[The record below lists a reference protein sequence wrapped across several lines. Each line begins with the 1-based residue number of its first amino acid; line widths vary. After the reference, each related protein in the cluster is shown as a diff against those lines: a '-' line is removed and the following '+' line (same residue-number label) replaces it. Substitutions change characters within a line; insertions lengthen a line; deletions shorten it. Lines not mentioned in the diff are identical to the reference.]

1 MRAVLP
7 WTIAAALTVV
17 LPATARAQDPG
28 PPPSQPVPGATSQTP
43 PQNPSTTSTTTDDT
57 ASGWLSPTQSRWTAA
72 GFVGANYGA
81 SATGSSVDFGGQL
94 GYLYRGIIGGEF
106 LADFAPRFN
115 VANAFLADRP
125 NVNAYMANV
134 ILAAPFGTEAAI
146 QPYVS
151 AGVGGI
157 QLRSNMLT
165 FANVPSERAKRSE
178 PDARRRRRRL
188 RRHGICRQRRHS
200 RRRAVSSR
208 VHQQHRDD
216 DRVDGGGCVCTESAV
231 WPRLLAREHRHRRA
245 LVTPG
250 AESSHSDADLAAASC
265 YRQASGSRGRRNA
278 GRDSSVARQPGATPN
293 PSLEPPAAPHPSQC
307 LPATQSPP
315 EGVRSPS

>member
-1 MRAVLP
+1 MDHCCSIDCGASCDSTCAGS
-7 WTIAAALTVV
+7 WTATV
-17 LPATARAQDPG
+17 AESDT
-28 PPPSQPVPGATSQTP
+28 
-43 PQNPSTTSTTTDDT
+43 TTSTTTDNT

-151 AGVGGI
+151 VGVGGI
-157 QLRSNMLT
+157 QLRSNLLT
-165 FANVPSERAKRSE
+165 FANVPTSAQSEVNQTR
-178 PDARRRRRRL
+178 
-188 RRHGICRQRRHS
+188 
-200 RRRAVSSR
+200 
-208 VHQQHRDD
+208 
-216 DRVDGGGCVCTESAV
+216 GGGDIGFGVMGFAGNVGIRGDVRYFRAFTNNTVTTTGSTAADVFAQNLLSGLDFWRANIGIAV
-231 WPRLLAREHRHRRA
+231 RW
-245 LVTPG
+245 
-250 AESSHSDADLAAASC
+250 
-265 YRQASGSRGRRNA
+265 
-278 GRDSSVARQPGATPN
+278 
-293 PSLEPPAAPHPSQC
+293 
-307 LPATQSPP
+307 
-315 EGVRSPS
+315 

>member
-43 PQNPSTTSTTTDDT
+43 PQNPSTTSTTSDDT

-81 SATGSSVDFGGQL
+81 SATSSSVDFGGQV

-106 LADFAPRFN
+106 LADFVPRFN

-157 QLRSNMLT
+157 QLRSNMLA
-165 FANVPSERAKRSE
+165 FANVPTSAQSEVNQTR
-178 PDARRRRRRL
+178 
-188 RRHGICRQRRHS
+188 
-200 RRRAVSSR
+200 
-208 VHQQHRDD
+208 
-216 DRVDGGGCVCTESAV
+216 GGGDVGFGVMGFAGNVGIRGDVRYFRAFTNNAV
-231 WPRLLAREHRHRRA
+231 TTTGSTAADVFAQNLLSGLDFWRA
-245 LVTPG
+245 NIG
-250 AESSHSDADLAAASC
+250 IA
-265 YRQASGSRGRRNA
+265 
-278 GRDSSVARQPGATPN
+278 
-293 PSLEPPAAPHPSQC
+293 
-307 LPATQSPP
+307 
-315 EGVRSPS
+315 VRW